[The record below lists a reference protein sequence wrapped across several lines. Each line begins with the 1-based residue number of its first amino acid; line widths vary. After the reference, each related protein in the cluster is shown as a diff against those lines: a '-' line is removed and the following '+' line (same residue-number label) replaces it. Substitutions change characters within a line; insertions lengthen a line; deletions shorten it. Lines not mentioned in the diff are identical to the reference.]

1 MKKIESDDRK
11 TIAPFVQT
19 QKQKQLLLKIAL
31 TMNFNQYIEL
41 IYQTYKNL

>member
-19 QKQKQLLLKIAL
+19 QKQKQLLLKITL
-31 TMNFNQYIEL
+31 IMYFNQYIEL
-41 IYQTYKNL
+41 IYQTYKNV